1 MSHTDLSGF
10 SDVDRTGDPRQFLKL
25 LDTINDWP
33 FFRDQQKPRSLELLR
48 LQPGQRVLDVGCG
61 VGDVTRMV
69 AKQVGPTGR
78 VVGIDLS
85 KLLIDEAWRRSDG
98 LSLPIE
104 YATGDARVLN
114 FAADSF
120 DASRVDR
127 TLMFIDEPRRA
138 LAEMVRVTR
147 PGGWMVCGEFDMET
161 AIVDSPYRAL
171 TRRIVDCW
179 CDNIPSGWI
188 GRQLPGLMKE
198 LGLRDVTV
206 APLTLQL
213 TDFAQWNDVFQVGLT
228 VKRACQANILS
239 ASEAALWL
247 NDLQEA
253 SRAGRFFLAI
263 TLFLIAGQ
271 KSR

>member
-1 MSHTDLSGF
+1 MSQTDLSGF
-10 SDVDRTGDPRQFLKL
+10 SDVDRTQDPRQFLRL

-33 FFRDQQKPRSLELLR
+33 FFRDQQKPRSLELLQ
-48 LQPGQRVLDVGCG
+48 LWPGQHVLDVGCG

-69 AKQVGPTGR
+69 ADKVGPRGR
-78 VVGIDLS
+78 VVGTDLS
-85 KLLIDEAWRRSDG
+85 KLLIDEARRRSEG
-98 LSLPIE
+98 LAVPIE
-104 YATGDARVLN
+104 YATGDARALDFPDN
-114 FAADSF
+114 SF

-147 PGGWMVCGEFDMET
+147 PGGWIVCGEFDMET
-161 AIVDSPYRAL
+161 AIVDSPYRRL
-171 TRRIVDCW
+171 TRTILDCW
-179 CDNIPSGWI
+179 CDSIPSGWI

-198 LGLRDVTV
+198 LGLRDVLV

-213 TDFAQWNDVFQVGLT
+213 ADFAQWNDVFQIGLT
-228 VKRACQANILS
+228 VKRARQANALS
-239 ASEAALWL
+239 ASEATLWL
-247 NDLQEA
+247 NHQEEA

-263 TLFLIAGQ
+263 NLFLVAGQ